1 MRGKHD
7 RYGHAVAQ
15 RRIIPA
21 HAGQTA
27 LSSSSLVNATDHPRA
42 CGANGGLPM
51 AFSWLTGSSPRMR
64 GKRVEPVCDGAEVRI
79 IPAHAG
85 QTAPNRQDA
94 CPCPDHPRA
103 CGANRRYG
111 RFSTRPVGSSPR
123 MRGKRP
129 VHHRVHADLRII
141 PAHAG
146 QTPCSPRAAR
156 RWTDHPR
163 ACGANVFLAVDMPA
177 EAGSS
182 PRMRGKPGGW
192 VERRHSRRIIPA
204 HAGQTLA
211 YYKPLQLPSDHPR
224 ACGANSALRPSNI
237 LQSGSSPRM
246 RGKQRLTSIEH
257 FAERIIPAHAGQT
270 AVPTVADGTRSDHP
284 RACGANHD
292 CVRPLFRPFG
302 SSPRMRGKHAVAGA
316 ARRVVRI
323 IPAHAGQTSGLT
335 YPMPSVAD
343 HPRACGANFRVRE
356 VVDAYA
362 GSSPRMRGKRLHKR
376 HRGKPVR
383 IIPAHAGQT

>member
-1 MRGKHD
+1 MRGKLKHLGDLIDHRWIIPAHAGQTYRYGCGLHRQPDHPRACGANPVRTVPSLWASGSSPRMRGKHLD
-7 RYGHAVAQ
+7 RGQ
-15 RRIIPA
+15 RRQHVRIIPA
-21 HAGQTA
+21 HAGQTTRVYRKHVETA
-27 LSSSSLVNATDHPRA
+27 DHPRA
-42 CGANGGLPM
+42 CGANRRCAMVRQL
-51 AFSWLTGSSPRMR
+51 AYGSSPRMR
-64 GKRVEPVCDGAEVRI
+64 GKLSPTTSRYNFPRI

-85 QTAPNRQDA
+85 QTAPYVHRTF
-94 CPCPDHPRA
+94 CRA
-103 CGANRRYG
+103 
-111 RFSTRPVGSSPR
+111 
-123 MRGKRP
+123 
-129 VHHRVHADLRII
+129 
-141 PAHAG
+141 
-146 QTPCSPRAAR
+146 
-156 RWTDHPR
+156 
-163 ACGANVFLAVDMPA
+163 
-177 EAGSS
+177 
-182 PRMRGKPGGW
+182 
-192 VERRHSRRIIPA
+192 
-204 HAGQTLA
+204 
-211 YYKPLQLPSDHPR
+211 
-224 ACGANSALRPSNI
+224 
-237 LQSGSSPRM
+237 
-246 RGKQRLTSIEH
+246 
-257 FAERIIPAHAGQT
+257 
-270 AVPTVADGTRSDHP
+270 DHP

>member
-1 MRGKHD
+1 MRGKLKHLGD
-7 RYGHAVAQ
+7 LIDHRWIIPAHAGQTYRYGCGRHRQPDHPRACGANPVRTVPSLWASGSSPRMRGKQ
-15 RRIIPA
+15 RAFIENTLKPRIIPA
-21 HAGQTA
+21 HAGQTDVA
-27 LSSSSLVNATDHPRA
+27 RWSGNWRTDHPRA
-42 CGANGGLPM
+42 CGANSRL
-51 AFSWLTGSSPRMR
+51 L
-64 GKRVEPVCDGAEVRI
+64 
-79 IPAHAG
+79 
-85 QTAPNRQDA
+85 Q
-94 CPCPDHPRA
+94 
-103 CGANRRYG
+103 
-111 RFSTRPVGSSPR
+111 
-123 MRGKRP
+123 
-129 VHHRVHADLRII
+129 
-141 PAHAG
+141 
-146 QTPCSPRAAR
+146 AA
-156 RWTDHPR
+156 TTS
-163 ACGANVFLAVDMPA
+163 L
-177 EAGSS
+177 
-182 PRMRGKPGGW
+182 
-192 VERRHSRRIIPA
+192 
-204 HAGQTLA
+204 
-211 YYKPLQLPSDHPR
+211 
-224 ACGANSALRPSNI
+224 
-237 LQSGSSPRM
+237 GSSPRM

>member
-1 MRGKHD
+1 MRGKLKHLGD
-7 RYGHAVAQ
+7 LIDHRW
-15 RRIIPA
+15 IIPA
-21 HAGQTA
+21 HAGQTY
-27 LSSSSLVNATDHPRA
+27 RYG
-42 CGANGGLPM
+42 CG
-51 AFSWLTGSSPRMR
+51 R
-64 GKRVEPVCDGAEVRI
+64 
-79 IPAHAG
+79 H
-85 QTAPNRQDA
+85 RQ
-94 CPCPDHPRA
+94 PDHPRA
-103 CGANRRYG
+103 CGAN
-111 RFSTRPVGSSPR
+111 PVR
-123 MRGKRP
+123 T
-129 VHHRVHADLRII
+129 V
-141 PAHAG
+141 
-146 QTPCSPRAAR
+146 
-156 RWTDHPR
+156 
-163 ACGANVFLAVDMPA
+163 
-177 EAGSS
+177 
-182 PRMRGKPGGW
+182 
-192 VERRHSRRIIPA
+192 
-204 HAGQTLA
+204 
-211 YYKPLQLPSDHPR
+211 PSLW
-224 ACGANSALRPSNI
+224 A
-237 LQSGSSPRM
+237 SGSSPRM

-383 IIPAHAGQT
+383 IIPAHAGQTGERPSNARPLADHPRACGANLQLVEGFGGSFFGSSPRMRGKLLNCATPVEILRIIPAHAGQTP

>member
-1 MRGKHD
+1 MRGKLKHLGDLIDHRWIIPAHAGQTYRYGCGRHRQPDHPRACGANPVRTVPSLWASGSSPRMRGKHLD
-7 RYGHAVAQ
+7 RGQ
-15 RRIIPA
+15 RRQHVRIIPA
-21 HAGQTA
+21 HAGQTTRVYRKHVETA
-27 LSSSSLVNATDHPRA
+27 DHPRA
-42 CGANGGLPM
+42 CGANRRCAMVRQL
-51 AFSWLTGSSPRMR
+51 AYGSSPRMR
-64 GKRVEPVCDGAEVRI
+64 GKLSPTTSRYNFPRI

-85 QTAPNRQDA
+85 QTAPYVHRTF
-94 CPCPDHPRA
+94 CRA
-103 CGANRRYG
+103 
-111 RFSTRPVGSSPR
+111 
-123 MRGKRP
+123 
-129 VHHRVHADLRII
+129 
-141 PAHAG
+141 
-146 QTPCSPRAAR
+146 
-156 RWTDHPR
+156 
-163 ACGANVFLAVDMPA
+163 
-177 EAGSS
+177 
-182 PRMRGKPGGW
+182 
-192 VERRHSRRIIPA
+192 
-204 HAGQTLA
+204 
-211 YYKPLQLPSDHPR
+211 
-224 ACGANSALRPSNI
+224 
-237 LQSGSSPRM
+237 
-246 RGKQRLTSIEH
+246 
-257 FAERIIPAHAGQT
+257 
-270 AVPTVADGTRSDHP
+270 DHP

>member
-1 MRGKHD
+1 MRGK
-7 RYGHAVAQ
+7 RIGMAVDAIGN
-15 RRIIPA
+15 RIIPA
-21 HAGQTA
+21 HAGQTRCERCRRYGRA
-27 LSSSSLVNATDHPRA
+27 DHPRACGANTSTEGNADSTYGSSPRMRGKQRAFIENTLKPRIIPAHAGQTDVARWSGNWRTDHPRA
-42 CGANGGLPM
+42 CGANSRL
-51 AFSWLTGSSPRMR
+51 L
-64 GKRVEPVCDGAEVRI
+64 
-79 IPAHAG
+79 
-85 QTAPNRQDA
+85 Q
-94 CPCPDHPRA
+94 
-103 CGANRRYG
+103 
-111 RFSTRPVGSSPR
+111 
-123 MRGKRP
+123 
-129 VHHRVHADLRII
+129 
-141 PAHAG
+141 
-146 QTPCSPRAAR
+146 AA
-156 RWTDHPR
+156 TTS
-163 ACGANVFLAVDMPA
+163 L
-177 EAGSS
+177 
-182 PRMRGKPGGW
+182 
-192 VERRHSRRIIPA
+192 
-204 HAGQTLA
+204 
-211 YYKPLQLPSDHPR
+211 
-224 ACGANSALRPSNI
+224 
-237 LQSGSSPRM
+237 GSSPRM

-302 SSPRMRGKHAVAGA
+302 SSPRMRGKPAVAGA

>member
-1 MRGKHD
+1 MPRIQRSIAADHPRACGANERFPTETVSEAGSSPRMRGKPV
-7 RYGHAVAQ
+7 RSRRLRAR

-21 HAGQTA
+21 HAGQTYRYGCGRHRQP
-27 LSSSSLVNATDHPRA
+27 DHPRA
-42 CGANGGLPM
+42 CGANPVRTVPSLW
-51 AFSWLTGSSPRMR
+51 ASGSSPRMR
-64 GKRVEPVCDGAEVRI
+64 GKHLDRGQRRQHVRI

-85 QTAPNRQDA
+85 QTAPYVHRTF
-94 CPCPDHPRA
+94 CRA
-103 CGANRRYG
+103 
-111 RFSTRPVGSSPR
+111 
-123 MRGKRP
+123 
-129 VHHRVHADLRII
+129 
-141 PAHAG
+141 
-146 QTPCSPRAAR
+146 
-156 RWTDHPR
+156 
-163 ACGANVFLAVDMPA
+163 
-177 EAGSS
+177 
-182 PRMRGKPGGW
+182 
-192 VERRHSRRIIPA
+192 
-204 HAGQTLA
+204 
-211 YYKPLQLPSDHPR
+211 
-224 ACGANSALRPSNI
+224 
-237 LQSGSSPRM
+237 
-246 RGKQRLTSIEH
+246 
-257 FAERIIPAHAGQT
+257 
-270 AVPTVADGTRSDHP
+270 DHP

-292 CVRPLFRPFG
+292 CVRPLFRSFG